1 MIIWINFLRSLFG
14 DTLFFPPIRCMWREG
29 VAVLSDHQYFTILK
43 TPEVKSSYLLMAF
56 RGWPD
61 AGEGASGALR
71 YLLKRLAGKKMAE
84 MDPEE
89 FYDFSQVRPHIKL
102 KGDGVRELKWPTNE
116 IFLQDAQSQSDNLLF
131 FLGMEPNLK
140 WRTYCDAVLNLAVE
154 SGVHTVVHLGAL
166 LDAIPHTRDLV
177 MTGSTTDSSLRER
190 LLKLNIRSSGYQ
202 GPSGISSAM
211 MERCTA
217 KGLKFVSLW
226 GHSSHYLQTYPNY
239 KVTYGVVKT
248 VCRVLELE
256 MDHRE
261 LEAAASVFQ
270 KEMHKV
276 VEEDSQLRSYVNKLE
291 TRFDQAL
298 VSLAEMPN
306 PEEMVQELERFLK
319 DQLGG
324 SNGG

>member
-1 MIIWINFLRSLFG
+1 M
-14 DTLFFPPIRCMWREG
+14 
-29 VAVLSDHQYFTILK
+29 SDHQYFSVLQ
-43 TPEVKSSYLLMAF
+43 TPKVKSSHLLMAF

-71 YLLKRLAGKKMAE
+71 YLLKRLDGKKMAD

-102 KGDGVRELKWPTNE
+102 KSDGIRELKWPTNE
-116 IFLQDAQSQSDNLLF
+116 IYFQGVSGKPNNLLF
-131 FLGMEPNLK
+131 FLGMEPSLK
-140 WRTYCDAVLNLAVE
+140 WRTYCDAVLNLAMA

-177 MTGSTTDSSLRER
+177 MTGSTTDS
-190 LLKLNIRSSGYQ
+190 LLTKTLAELDIRSSGYQ

-211 MERCTA
+211 MERCEE
-217 KGLKFVSLW
+217 KGLKFVTLW

-239 KVTYGVVKT
+239 KVTYGVAKT
-248 VCRVLELE
+248 ACQLLELE
-256 MDHRE
+256 MDHSG
-261 LEAAASVFQ
+261 LETAASVFQ
-270 KEMHKV
+270 REMHKV

-291 TRFDQAL
+291 SRFDQAL
-298 VSLAEMPN
+298 LSLAEMPN

-319 DQLGG
+319 DQRSGP
-324 SNGG
+324 SNS